1 MPAGSCQVNR
11 FPAAAAGAAGSRAD
25 HRRRRGD
32 AAAHPGRAAPADRV
46 LADCG
51 GAGGG
56 RQAYPGQGGI
66 AV

>member
-1 MPAGSCQVNR
+1 MSAGSGQVDR

-25 HRRRRGD
+25 HRGRRGD
-32 AAAHPGRAAPADRV
+32 AAAAPGGAAPADRV
-46 LADCG
+46 LANCG

-56 RQAYPGQGGI
+56 RQAYPGKGGT

>member
-1 MPAGSCQVNR
+1 MPSTSGQVNS

-25 HRRRRGD
+25 HRRRGE

-46 LADCG
+46 LAYCG

-56 RQAYPGQGGI
+56 RQAYPGQGGT
-66 AV
+66 VV

>member
-1 MPAGSCQVNR
+1 MPSSSGQIDR

-25 HRRRRGD
+25 HRRRGD

-46 LADCG
+46 LANCG

-56 RQAYPGQGGI
+56 RQAYPGKGGT